1 MSIRTTRRC
10 WIGQRLRDLD
20 VTISIVYSEEME
32 NLKVKTDICTRQAW
46 MDMVQ
51 LPYELRDRV
60 VNAGVLI
67 VPSQMVA
74 QPTAF
79 MTGTMDLLAFLKS
92 QLGDKVEICIADDDY
107 VEIELNSRTLRLG
120 KFLVVSVLL
129 PVFLNLLSNYIHDRI
144 KEELI
149 PPVQIE
155 TLDFQKPTEVS
166 FTIAVEDS
174 TGKKKEF
181 SYEGPA
187 ADFKEVSAEIE
198 KLWNEE

>member
-1 MSIRTTRRC
+1 
-10 WIGQRLRDLD
+10 
-20 VTISIVYSEEME
+20 ME

-60 VNAGVLI
+60 INAGLLI

-79 MTGTMDLLAFLKS
+79 MAGTMDLLAFLKS
-92 QLGDKVEICIADDDY
+92 QLGDKVEICISDDDY
-107 VEIELNSRTLRLG
+107 VELELNSRTLRLG

-129 PVFLNLLSNYIHDRI
+129 PVFLNLLSNYIHERI
-144 KEELI
+144 KENLI
-149 PPVQIE
+149 PLAQIE
-155 TLDFQKPTEVS
+155 TVDFQKPTEVS

-198 KLWNEE
+198 RLWNEE